1 MKHRLIVALGLIL
14 VGCADADG
22 PAADAA
28 GATGASGAGTAAAP
42 AAAEP
47 APTAITDIEPT
58 VAVIAEEVAYGE
70 TEEQNL
76 RGYMVLP
83 ADAVDVPGVIMIHE
97 WWGLN
102 DNIRAMARRLA
113 GEGYA
118 VLALDLYGGQTATS
132 PAEAERLMAAVMRN
146 RQATIENI
154 RQAHRYLDEFVL
166 APRIAVLGWGLGG
179 AWSLEAALDLRDR
192 LDAVVMFYGD
202 LVTNTALLANLEA
215 PLLGIFAQ
223 HDESIPSRLALAFRD
238 TLNELGKTARVE
250 VYLTVDHAFANPA
263 GSAYDHEAAVRSW
276 TQALAFLD
284 DRLR

>member
-1 MKHRLIVALGLIL
+1 MKLLPLTALGLIL

-22 PAADAA
+22 PDADAA
-28 GATGASGAGTAAAP
+28 GTNAAPGAGLPAP
-42 AAAEP
+42 AAD
-47 APTAITDIEPT
+47 APTPIADIAPA
-58 VAVIAEEVAYGE
+58 VAVISEDVAYGE

-83 ADAVDVPGVIMIHE
+83 ADAVDVPGVILIHE

-102 DNIRAMARRLA
+102 GTVRAMARRLA

-118 VLALDLYGGQTATS
+118 VLAVDLYGGLTASS
-132 PAEAERLMAAVMRN
+132 PTDAERLMASVMRD
-146 RQATIENI
+146 REATLENI

-166 APRIAVLGWGLGG
+166 APRIGALGWGLGG
-179 AWSLEAALDLRDR
+179 AWSLEAALDLGDG

-202 LVTNTALLANLEA
+202 LVTDAERLANLEA

-223 HDESIPSRLALAFRD
+223 HDESIPSRSALAFRD
-238 TLNELGKTARVE
+238 RLNELGKTAQVE
-250 VYLTVDHAFANPA
+250 VYLAVDHAFANPT

-276 TQALAFLD
+276 DEALAFLD

>member
-1 MKHRLIVALGLIL
+1 MKLRLIIALGLTL

-22 PAADAA
+22 PAADRA
-28 GATGASGAGTAAAP
+28 GASSATGAGAAASD
-42 AAAEP
+42 AAADAPTPIAEIEP
-47 APTAITDIEPT
+47 A
-58 VAVIAEEVAYGE
+58 VAVIDENVAYGE

-102 DNIRAMARRLA
+102 GNVRAMARRLA

-118 VLALDLYGGQTATS
+118 VLAVDLYGGRTATS
-132 PAEAERLMAAVMRN
+132 PADAERLMAAVMRD
-146 RQATIENI
+146 REATLENV

-166 APRIAVLGWGLGG
+166 APRIAALGWGLGG
-179 AWSLEAALDLRDR
+179 AWSLEAALDLGDR
-192 LDAVVMFYGD
+192 LDGVVMFYGD
-202 LVTNTALLANLEA
+202 LVTDTERLQNLEA

-223 HDESIPSRLALAFRD
+223 HDESIPSRSALAFRD
-238 TLNELGKTARVE
+238 RLNELGKTARVE
-250 VYLTVDHAFANPA
+250 VYLAVDHAFANSG

-276 TQALAFLD
+276 DEALAFLD